1 MARKSN
7 HYTKADMFYR
17 NVAYCDQWAKIMAV
31 YDECDNLR
39 AVVKEDDE
47 CQYDYNV
54 LLIGDDDIEL
64 YKFDNFELG
73 STGKNLDACFR
84 IYCGLN
90 EAETIPTYIPSF
102 RKTVGIDLS
111 EIFPHTRVG
120 ARRTGGFHVIH
131 EDVSDKIIAALKR
144 FYKEVNVNEF
154 EEPVDCTDYGRAC
167 AYPDTIIGEGGFK
180 MYHVGD
186 GAYCDDDGDNWD
198 FF

>member
-1 MARKSN
+1 MAKRSS

-39 AVVKEDDE
+39 AVVKEDTE
-47 CQYDYNV
+47 SNVCNYKV
-54 LLIGDDDIEL
+54 LLIGDDKAEL
-64 YKFDNFELG
+64 YQFNDFELG
-73 STGKNLDACFR
+73 STGKNMEACFR

-90 EAETIPTYIPSF
+90 KGNRIPTYMPSF

-131 EDVSDKIIAALKR
+131 EDVSDKIIAALER
-144 FYKEVNVNEF
+144 YYKETNTCGD
-154 EEPVDCTDYGRAC
+154 PIDCMDYGC
-167 AYPDTIIGEGGFK
+167 AGSWSDTIIGEGGMK
-180 MYHVGD
+180 MYHIGGGV
-186 GAYCDDDGDNWD
+186 YCDDDGDNWD